1 MNTVEPAQWLADYNN
16 QLANTAAAAQAV
28 GAELAGV
35 SGQANSPR
43 GEVEVR
49 VTASGALADLR
60 LTPGARK
67 LEAEQLAQLI
77 LSTARE
83 AQQRAT
89 ARMTEIMTG
98 YLGESAALDAIKY
111 NAPAGT
117 EPTPVSAPSDDDY
130 FAAAPGV
137 IQ

>member
-1 MNTVEPAQWLADYNN
+1 VNTVEPAEWLADYNT
-16 QLANTAAAAQAV
+16 QLADTAAAAQAAS
-28 GAELAGV
+28 AELANV

-60 LTPGARK
+60 LTPGARR

-98 YLGESAALDAIKY
+98 YLGDGAALDAIKQ
-111 NAPAGT
+111 NAPSG
-117 EPTPVSAPSDDDY
+117 EPAPTSAPSDDDY

>member
-1 MNTVEPAQWLADYNN
+1 MNPVEPAQWLADYNK

-28 GAELAGV
+28 SAELANV
-35 SGQANSPR
+35 SGQASSPR

-49 VTASGALADLR
+49 VTASGALADLH

-77 LSTARE
+77 LSTVRE

-98 YLGESAALDAIKY
+98 YLGDSPALEAIKR
-111 NAPAGT
+111 NAPIG
-117 EPTPVSAPSDDDY
+117 EPAPVSAPSDDDY
-130 FAAAPGV
+130 FADTPGV